1 MNKMIIINIIL
12 YYSYLIADTVVVA
25 VVNEAEA
32 AVVAA
37 AVAEVVEAIVATK
50 ASWLL
55 VRPAMMANHSD

>member
-1 MNKMIIINIIL
+1 M
-12 YYSYLIADTVVVA
+12 VA

-37 AVAEVVEAIVATK
+37 AVAEVVEVIVATK